1 MAVGDHAVGMEFV
14 MEMDMVCVATSNG
27 EILTCSVQTL
37 EVSYYWCRYP
47 VCVCVCVC
55 SRVMCQFVYVYAA
68 KESTSFVPYCLKKS
82 CLVHLSVGI
91 IYGR

>member
-55 SRVMCQFVYVYAA
+55 AA
-68 KESTSFVPYCLKKS
+68 GSCVSLCMYMRPKNRPLLCLT
-82 CLVHLSVGI
+82 V
-91 IYGR
+91 